1 MSATPEGRI
10 AVQEA
15 DDVML
20 SFTSADS
27 AFASACLFQQRWGQA
42 LADERQVR
50 FRALLDAVPADPG
63 SRLGPAATLEIA
75 HQLPATRLFATHRFI
90 HALPP
95 FLRTKFRA
103 VEPDATACGAASIQ
117 LFESCCAEEDCTQL
131 AIPTLKQPDSPREH
145 SLRLRWR
152 SNQLQLDTA
161 APPITLGRGSAADIR
176 IRTEYVSRT
185 HAKVTFVQT
194 NYVLYDESTNGTF
207 VRIDDDEEKFIHQEQ
222 IVLRGSGVISLGRGI
237 KTGTASLIY
246 FTAT

>member
-1 MSATPEGRI
+1 
-10 AVQEA
+10 
-15 DDVML
+15 
-20 SFTSADS
+20 
-27 AFASACLFQQRWGQA
+27 
-42 LADERQVR
+42 
-50 FRALLDAVPADPG
+50 
-63 SRLGPAATLEIA
+63 
-75 HQLPATRLFATHRFI
+75 
-90 HALPP
+90 
-95 FLRTKFRA
+95 
-103 VEPDATACGAASIQ
+103 
-117 LFESCCAEEDCTQL
+117 
-131 AIPTLKQPDSPREH
+131 
-145 SLRLRWR
+145 LRWR
-152 SNQLQLDTA
+152 SNQLQLDAA